1 MVWGSRAWSIYI
13 YIYIYMD
20 LYIYLGICIYIYVGI
35 QVYSWCEYCW
45 IWARAH
51 SGAHSSARHP
61 HRHTHRH
68 SQHDGRHLHRDI
80 MRHTRVVERS
90 LDLDAC
96 MHDTRHRGR
105 SHESRD
111 IDAIGLWRPRA
122 EILRRNEQGTSKSD
136 AEFAPMSFS
145 DGRMYM
151 SSSWNGGSENTCIMR
166 VPTVRK

>member
-13 YIYIYMD
+13 FTYMYI
-20 LYIYLGICIYIYVGI
+20 YIYLGICIYIYVGI

-68 SQHDGRHLHRDI
+68 SQHDGRHPHRDI
-80 MRHTRVVERS
+80 MRHTRVGERS

-111 IDAIGLWRPRA
+111 IDAIELLNQMLNSPRWVSRMGVCTLVVVETEGAKTRALWGYQLCA
-122 EILRRNEQGTSKSD
+122 SKDLS
-136 AEFAPMSFS
+136 
-145 DGRMYM
+145 
-151 SSSWNGGSENTCIMR
+151 
-166 VPTVRK
+166 K